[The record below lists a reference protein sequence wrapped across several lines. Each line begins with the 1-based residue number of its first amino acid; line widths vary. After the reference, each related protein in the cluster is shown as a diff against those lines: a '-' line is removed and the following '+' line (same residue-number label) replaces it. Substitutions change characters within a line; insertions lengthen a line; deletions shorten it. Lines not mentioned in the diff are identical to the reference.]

1 MALVSKTE
9 DCRITMDNGIY
20 FMGSKVTLPTNKK
33 SKIYLNNDKWII
45 EVKFSS
51 GRTNIDCWFFQNK
64 SRPISLCSKYAMGI
78 NLLKLA
84 RVNNRFSEV
93 LRRHF

>member
-1 MALVSKTE
+1 MTLVSKTE
-9 DCRITMDNGIY
+9 DCRITMDNAIY
-20 FMGSKVTLPTNKK
+20 FMDSKVTLPTNKK

-45 EVKFSS
+45 EVKSSS
-51 GRTNIDCWFFQNK
+51 GRTNIDRWLFQNK